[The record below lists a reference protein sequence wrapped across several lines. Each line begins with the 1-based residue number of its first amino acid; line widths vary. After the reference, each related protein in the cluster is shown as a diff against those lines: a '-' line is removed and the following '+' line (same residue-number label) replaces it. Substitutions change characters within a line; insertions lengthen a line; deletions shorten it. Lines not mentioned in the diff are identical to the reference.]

1 MKLWRGERLD
11 EAVER
16 TASGLDDSAD
26 GKRRTWWDWLSAIRA
41 ALT

>member
-16 TASGLDDSAD
+16 TASGLDDSAVGRGLGVFD
-26 GKRRTWWDWLSAIRA
+26 
-41 ALT
+41 